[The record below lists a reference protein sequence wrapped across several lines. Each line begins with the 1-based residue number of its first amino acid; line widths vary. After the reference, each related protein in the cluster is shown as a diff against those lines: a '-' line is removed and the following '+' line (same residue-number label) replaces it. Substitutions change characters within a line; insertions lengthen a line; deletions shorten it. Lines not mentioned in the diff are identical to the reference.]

1 MLVVKIGGSA
11 GVNLDAVCQDVAA
24 LVQRGEQV
32 VLVHGASDET
42 NKLSNQLG
50 KPPRYVTSVSGVESR
65 YTDRETLEIFEM
77 AVAGKI
83 NTGLVERLQAL
94 GVNALGLT
102 GLDGKLMQGP
112 RKEAIRVIEN
122 GVRKI
127 LRDDYT
133 GKIEQVNTTLL
144 RLLLDNGYTPVIAP
158 LALSYNNEALNVDGD
173 RAAAAVAS
181 ALGAQTLLILSNV
194 PGLLRDVKD
203 ESSLIDQIPRNQ
215 IEKYAEYAK
224 GRMKKK
230 VLGSSEALEGGV
242 ERVILADARVPNPVL
257 TALEEKGTVIK

>member
-1 MLVVKIGGSA
+1 MLVIKIGGSA
-11 GVNLDAVCQDVAA
+11 GVDLDAVCADIAE
-24 LVQRGEQV
+24 LVKRGERV

-83 NTGLVERLQAL
+83 NTGLVERLQKL

-102 GLDGKLMQGP
+102 GLDGKTMQGP
-112 RKEAIRVIEN
+112 RKDAIRIIEN

-133 GKIEQVNTTLL
+133 GKVEQVNTALL
-144 RLLLDNGYTPVIAP
+144 NLLLEHGYTPVIAP
-158 LALSYNNEALNVDGD
+158 LALSYNGEALNVDGD

-181 ALGAQTLLILSNV
+181 ALNAQTLLILSNV

-203 ESSLIDQIPRNQ
+203 ESSLIAHIPRTQ
-215 IEKYAEYAK
+215 IEQYAEYAK

-242 ERVILADARVPNPVL
+242 GTVILADARVPNPVL
-257 TALEEKGTVIK
+257 SGLAEKGTVIR

>member
-11 GVNLDAVCQDVAA
+11 GVDLDAVCQDVAA

-83 NTGLVERLQAL
+83 NTGLVERLQSL

-133 GKIEQVNTTLL
+133 GRVEQVNTTLL
-144 RLLLDNGYTPVIAP
+144 RLLLENGYTPVIAP
-158 LALSYNNEALNVDGD
+158 LALSYNSEALNVDGD
-173 RAAAAVAS
+173 RASAAVAS
-181 ALGAQTLLILSNV
+181 ALGAQTLVILSNV

-203 ESSLIDQIPRNQ
+203 EASLIDQIPRTQ

-242 ERVILADARVPNPVL
+242 GRVILADARVQNPIL